1 MFNTDLGN
9 IQMLKL
15 LIKTFSTKGLRFSLR
30 NVVTEFKIN
39 MFHQRGVRRTK
50 IFRNRKDLKLHFG
63 CGSNIKDGYVNI
75 DLNNKADL
83 SLDLRERLP
92 FLTDSCSMIYSEHFL
107 EHIGYPDDA
116 MFFLRECY
124 RILRPGGTFSVGV
137 PDTEWPIRA
146 YAGDPYYEDWFK
158 YVKEN
163 AYPKWITTKME
174 CVNHS
179 FRQGDEHKFAYDF
192 ETLKNA
198 LEVAG
203 FSEVNRRSINP
214 SLDSYQS
221 RYSLDSDESKCTTL
235 YVDANKQ

>member
-1 MFNTDLGN
+1 
-9 IQMLKL
+9 MLKR
-15 LIKTFSTKGLRFSLR
+15 LIKKFTTKGLRFSLR
-30 NVVTEFKIN
+30 NVVSEFRIYW
-39 MFHQRGVRRTK
+39 FHQKGVLRAQSLRAD
-50 IFRNRKDLKLHFG
+50 KDLKLHFG
-63 CGSNIKDGYVNI
+63 CGSNIKEGYINI
-75 DLNNKADL
+75 DLNNEVDL

-107 EHIGYPDDA
+107 EHLGYPDEA

-124 RILRPGGTFSVGV
+124 RILRPGGIFSVGV

-146 YAGDPYYEDWFK
+146 YTGDPYYADWFQ

-192 ETLKNA
+192 ETLKRA
-198 LEVAG
+198 LEIAE
-203 FSEVNRRSINP
+203 FIEVKRRNFNP
-214 SLDSYQS
+214 SLDSERS
-221 RYSLDSDESKCTTL
+221 RYSLDSDKSKCTTL
-235 YVDANKQ
+235 YVDAKTPKPKAKDGM